1 VEHDELDAA
10 LATLR
15 LVAGTTNR
23 RRKRLHATPERPDA
37 AARQLVSAARGGP
50 VGVLFGS
57 EDAGLSVAAM
67 SRCPL
72 VITIPSATERPALN
86 LSHAVQVVAYEL
98 FLAAAGEMSPPP
110 PDLASAVELE
120 ALYRR
125 IMELMVAAGF
135 RPREDDPE
143 SFLPSMRR
151 CFGRAALEG
160 RDVRTVHRI
169 LAAFEK
175 LARHKG
181 RSAGGKAPEREQR
194 ECRVETEF

>member
-1 VEHDELDAA
+1 VRH
-10 LATLR
+10 
-15 LVAGTTNR
+15 LVA
-23 RRKRLHATPERPDA
+23 
-37 AARQLVSAARGGP
+37 AARGGP

-57 EDAGLSVAAM
+57 EDAGLSVAAL
-67 SRCPL
+67 SRCPV

-98 FLAAAGEMSPPP
+98 FLAAAGEVGPPP
-110 PDLASAVELE
+110 PDLASAVERE

-135 RPREDDPE
+135 RPREGDPE

-160 RDVRTVHRI
+160 RDVRTIHHI

-175 LARHKG
+175 LARDAG
-181 RSAGGKAPEREQR
+181 RSGGRKAPESAQR
-194 ECRVETEF
+194 EYRVETES